1 MPFELSEYLKNTCGL
16 TFASKGLNVIFC
28 NKFYT
33 TIILTIIILMIIT
46 IMYPCKKGTPFW
58 VVGKVGLY
66 IFMATITILFIHG
79 SVTHSTNALA
89 LGGADEDDFVANING
104 GNNIAFDGD
113 NMHIKPKFGGNYA
126 VIDGDENEASGGSDE
141 LFKMF
146 GV

>member
-1 MPFELSEYLKNTCGL
+1 MPFELSKYLKNTYGL
-16 TFASKGLNVIFC
+16 TFASRGLNVIFC

-79 SVTHSTNALA
+79 SVTHSINALV
-89 LGGADEDDFVANING
+89 LGVVDDDEFVANING
-104 GNNIAFDGD
+104 DNNIAFDGD
-113 NMHIKPKFGGNYA
+113 NIRIKPKFGVNYE
-126 VIDGDENEASGGSDE
+126 VIDGDENEASGGSEE

>member
-1 MPFELSEYLKNTCGL
+1 MTFALSEYLKNTCGL
-16 TFASKGLNVIFC
+16 TFASRGLNVIFC
-28 NKFYT
+28 NKVYT

-58 VVGKVGLY
+58 IVGKVGLY
-66 IFMATITILFIHG
+66 IFMATITILFIHD

-89 LGGADEDDFVANING
+89 LGSVDDDDFVENING

-113 NMHIKPKFGGNYA
+113 NVQIKPKFGGNYK
-126 VIDGDENEASGGSDE
+126 VISGDENETSGGSEE